1 MSIKE
6 FREKGNSISA
16 KWDFTSF
23 RSVSVD
29 KDTKIGD
36 LTSVGDIVERSE
48 QLKNYSETQEFNFGS
63 EIFTLYDSEGRV
75 IVDDLDKDQADEF
88 IANL

>member
-1 MSIKE
+1 MTFKE
-6 FREKGNSISA
+6 FREKGNVIFA

-29 KDTKIGD
+29 KDTTIVD

-48 QLKNYSETQEFNFGS
+48 QLKNYSETQEFNSGS
-63 EIFTLYDSEGRV
+63 ETFTLYDSEGGV
-75 IVDDLDKDQADEF
+75 IVDGLNKDQADEF

>member
-1 MSIKE
+1 MTIKE

-23 RSVSVD
+23 CSVSVD

-63 EIFTLYDSEGRV
+63 ETYTLYDSEGRV

>member
-1 MSIKE
+1 MTIKE

-48 QLKNYSETQEFNFGS
+48 QLKNYS
-63 EIFTLYDSEGRV
+63 
-75 IVDDLDKDQADEF
+75 
-88 IANL
+88 